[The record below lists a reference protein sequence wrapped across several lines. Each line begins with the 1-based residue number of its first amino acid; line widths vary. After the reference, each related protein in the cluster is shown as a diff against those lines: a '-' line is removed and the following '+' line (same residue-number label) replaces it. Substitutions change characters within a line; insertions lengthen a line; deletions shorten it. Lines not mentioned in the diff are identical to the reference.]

1 MLSGKTF
8 GKVTLKEIYNTLIK
22 ISLCGLLFYRPM
34 ISGLGSKGVKI
45 YCHIVLVMP
54 GIHSLYYQII
64 GESVDLTDEP
74 IFLLDKDK
82 VIRVWNR
89 AVEKFTLLGKA
100 EILGQREDYL
110 CEVLYGD
117 GRSTIAKHVLDFDD
131 EALMARDIVK
141 IAPNTYVS
149 PLIIENTFGEKTA
162 YSATIIKLYFR
173 SQLTGVLEI
182 IKNYQSDISVDLM
195 LEVILKE
202 RREMSQDIH
211 DELLSLLSTQK
222 VFLDLLQNNL
232 RSCNIPFKRD
242 YLDYS
247 LNLNVET
254 LKTTRRLIGK
264 YSVAEELTFLRSTLL
279 KLCHWINKTRNIFIE
294 VKIPREIDSISY
306 NAQAEL
312 VKICKELI
320 NNTLAHSGATR
331 AWFVF
336 LYTQMD
342 TTLIY
347 KDNGG
352 GFDKDT
358 TMEGNGLKN
367 IRRRLD
373 GLNAD
378 WIIESSP
385 HNGFMLKA
393 TLTN

>member
-1 MLSGKTF
+1 
-8 GKVTLKEIYNTLIK
+8 
-22 ISLCGLLFYRPM
+22 
-34 ISGLGSKGVKI
+34 
-45 YCHIVLVMP
+45 MP

-279 KLCHWINKTRNIFIE
+279 
-294 VKIPREIDSISY
+294 
-306 NAQAEL
+306 
-312 VKICKELI
+312 
-320 NNTLAHSGATR
+320 
-331 AWFVF
+331 
-336 LYTQMD
+336 
-342 TTLIY
+342 
-347 KDNGG
+347 
-352 GFDKDT
+352 
-358 TMEGNGLKN
+358 
-367 IRRRLD
+367 
-373 GLNAD
+373 
-378 WIIESSP
+378 
-385 HNGFMLKA
+385 
-393 TLTN
+393 